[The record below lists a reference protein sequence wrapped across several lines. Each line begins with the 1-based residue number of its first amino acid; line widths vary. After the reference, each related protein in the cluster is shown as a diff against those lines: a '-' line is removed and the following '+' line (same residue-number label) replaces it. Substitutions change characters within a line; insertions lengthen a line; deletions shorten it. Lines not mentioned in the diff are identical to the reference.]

1 MKKDKISSIKT
12 NKSFKNKNFIKEWI
26 MMNLFSNRNNVIT
39 YTVNKAATS
48 NLYISVQNGE
58 VVINAPWYTTSA
70 QIQKVVE
77 EKKQWILNKVKEY
90 EMACENKKAYTKLQT
105 IKVLGKNYD
114 LAVAYRGVKAPSLNF
129 ENNQIQVTLPNQFK
143 KMENTEIVT
152 ILMNKM
158 YEKIA
163 EKEIER
169 AMEKTRILVDM
180 APEDYS
186 IKRMPSTLA
195 KCTEETITIN
205 PDIAMYDRETIDYII
220 LHEFCHLKY
229 KNHTKSFY
237 NMIKTYMPNYE
248 EKAKELNGVAY

>member
-1 MKKDKISSIKT
+1 
-12 NKSFKNKNFIKEWI
+12 

-77 EKKQWILNKVKEY
+77 EKKQWILNKMKEY
-90 EMACENKKAYTKLQT
+90 EIACENKKAYTKLQT
-105 IKVLGKNYD
+105 MKVLGKNYD
-114 LAVAYRGVKAPSLNF
+114 LVVAYRGVKAPSLNF
-129 ENNQIQVTLPNQFK
+129 ESNQIQVTLPNQFK

-169 AMEKTRILVDM
+169 AMEKTRILLEI
-180 APEDYS
+180 APEDYQ
-186 IKRMPSTLA
+186 IERMQSTLA
-195 KCTEETITIN
+195 KCAEETITIN
-205 PDIAMYDRETIDYII
+205 PDIAMYDRETIDYIV

-248 EKAKELNGVAY
+248 EKAKELNGIAY